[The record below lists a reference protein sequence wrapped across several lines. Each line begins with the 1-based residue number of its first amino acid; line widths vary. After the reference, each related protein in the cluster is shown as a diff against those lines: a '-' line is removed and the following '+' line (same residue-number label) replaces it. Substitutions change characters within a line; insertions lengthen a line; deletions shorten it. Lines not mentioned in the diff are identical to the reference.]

1 MARLILL
8 VEADEQP
15 RRSLARALDEEGVSV
30 QQVDGGAAAL
40 ELLESRPFNLVVLDL
55 HLPDG
60 EAIAFVERA
69 RADGLTLPIMLM
81 CDRSDDRDIARAL
94 DAGADEYVVKPVS
107 PVALAARLRALARRA
122 TPPKSSKHSADGLEL
137 DERQHSASGELGT
150 VKLTTKELML
160 LRLLIGPPRRVW
172 TRAEL
177 LAEVWGYD
185 FDPHTTVLDVAMH
198 RVRGK
203 VRQVTHKF
211 EIESRRGAGFEL
223 VAAQPARE
231 ASVEEIGEK
240 FRQQPTRRS
249 RKDRGTGK
257 G

>member
-1 MARLILL
+1 MAPLILL
-8 VEADEQP
+8 VEADEQL
-15 RRSLARALDEEGVSV
+15 RHSLSRALDDEGVSV
-30 QQVDGGAAAL
+30 QQADSAIAAL
-40 ELLESRPFNLVVLDL
+40 ELLESHPFHLVVLDL
-55 HLPDG
+55 DLPDVESIG
-60 EAIAFVERA
+60 LIERA
-69 RADGLTLPIMLM
+69 RADGITLPIMLM
-81 CDRSDDRDIARAL
+81 CDRSDDRRIARAL

-107 PVALAARLRALARRA
+107 PVALAARVRALARRA
-122 TPPKSSKHSADGLEL
+122 TPPKGSKHSADGLEL

-185 FDPHTTVLDVAMH
+185 FDPHTTVLDVAVH

-223 VAAQPARE
+223 VAAEPARE
-231 ASVEEIGEK
+231 ANVEEIGEK
-240 FRQQPTRRS
+240 FRQPATRRP
-249 RKDRGTGK
+249 RKDRGTGE